1 MKVMYLLL
9 IFCITTYSS
18 VATKFVE
25 NKGQWNDDIKFVY
38 HDGSFNM
45 IIKADGVYY
54 DLFDIKENSI
64 EGNVIRQSF
73 DNSNI
78 IYSSLE
84 ENTERINI
92 YRGSDSEK
100 WIKEI
105 KTYKSLKLEN
115 VFEDIDMRIYF
126 DNNRPRYDYVVKEH
140 ANVEDI
146 EIKYEGINSV
156 EVFEKNFILKS
167 DIANLDNTNLFVY
180 QIVDNKRVEISA
192 KFVQRDDVIKVE
204 VGEYDRSKELII
216 DPVVF
221 SSFAGGSGDDEYNNI
236 TLLDENHFVA
246 IGTTNSTDL
255 HTEVGAYSGTFN
267 GEKDVFVQEY
277 KMNGVY
283 VDILYTTYIGGSGE
297 DLGVDID
304 VTNDDEIIITGNTN
318 STDFPLMSAMQ
329 NMNNGGYDMF
339 FTKFNSD
346 YTDIYYSSYF
356 GGSEDEFVRDMAM
369 SNDDVSYYTG
379 VTHSKDFPNS
389 QQAFQKSSNGGSDG
403 FIVGIKKSG
412 LTSLFATY
420 CGGNAEDE
428 LNSITLDVQSNIYV
442 AGSSRSSDYP
452 LEPSGFGD
460 KPYDQTHN
468 GGWDM
473 VFTKLSSQGA
483 KLMLST
489 FYGGSSDDFGRGI
502 IVDNNSFEYWFIG
515 ESMKETGTP
524 TIDISETADDATHNG
539 GYDLVY
545 GKFTDLEKMGWWERQ
560 RLIFA
565 SFFGGKNDDAVKSF
579 VENPLT
585 GNLTVIGNSNSKD
598 LIVKGNN
605 TITYKSKNDY
615 YIAEL
620 AKSGGVEF
628 MSYFGSKAEDIMNG
642 SILDEHGNVYYV
654 GQSDDEDNYYFSDN
668 ALDTS
673 LEGEF
678 DATIGKLT
686 FGVLT
691 IGTLPS
697 KVCMNS
703 TYNITWDKRDFDD
716 VDGLTVELL
725 DADNMPTV
733 LAEGVKEDKWQWKIS
748 EEMEASANNKIRIF
762 HKNGLY
768 SVTQSEFE
776 IVGTPEI
783 DSVVSDIDEEVICEG
798 QTVSLEVFSDD
809 ENEDYIYSWY
819 KDDVVLADEKS
830 TILLLENVMFEDSG
844 DYYSS
849 VQGFCNPATNS
860 EKITIDVAKN
870 TNITD
875 QTTSSTFKED
885 KPMTL
890 SVIAEGSINNYIWY
904 KNDELIEG
912 ENDFQYQVDNLMLT
926 DEGAYKCVVQG
937 SCGEDQESQVM
948 NITVVPNKSVL
959 ANNQSETSIFNFHY
973 LNGGLRFSTLTKRQ
987 SIYQLKLIDNLGNVV
1002 YSDIEFELK
1011 QGVRVHNLSGLN
1023 LNNGLYILNLTD
1035 GQKSISSKVL
1045 ISN

>member
-1 MKVMYLLL
+1 MKVLYLLL
-9 IFCITTYSS
+9 IFCITSNF
-18 VATKFVE
+18 AIAAKFIE
-25 NKGQWNDDIKFVY
+25 NKGQWNNDIKYVY
-38 HDGSFNM
+38 QEGNFNM
-45 IIKADGVYY
+45 IIKSDGVYY
-54 DLFDIKENSI
+54 DLYDIKENEI
-64 EGNVIRQSF
+64 NGNVIKQSF
-73 DNSNI
+73 ENKNI
-78 IYSSLE
+78 NYSSLE
-84 ENTERINI
+84 ENMEVINI
-92 YRGSDSEK
+92 YRGADSEK

-105 KTYKSLKLEN
+105 KTYKSLKLED

-126 DNNRPRYDYVVKEH
+126 DNNRPRYDYVVKAN

-146 EIKYEGINSV
+146 EIKYEGINTI

-167 DIANLDNTNLFVY
+167 DIANLDNKNLFVY
-180 QIVDNKRVEISA
+180 QMVGDKRVEISA
-192 KFVQRDDVIKVE
+192 RFVKKDEMVKVE

-221 SSFAGGSGDDEYNNI
+221 SSFAGGNGDDEYNNI
-236 TLLDENHFVA
+236 TLLEDNHFVA
-246 IGTTNSTDL
+246 VGTTSSTDL
-255 HTEVGAYSGTFN
+255 HTEVGVYSGTFN

-283 VDILYTTYIGGSGE
+283 VDILFTTYLGGSGE
-297 DLGVDID
+297 DMGVDID

-318 STDFPLMSAMQ
+318 SADFPLMSAMQ
-329 NMNNGGYDMF
+329 NMNAGGYDMF
-339 FTKFNSD
+339 FAKFNSD
-346 YTDIYYSSYF
+346 YSDIYYSSYF
-356 GGSEDEFVRDMAM
+356 GGSEDDIVRDMAM

-379 VTHSKDFPNS
+379 VTHSKDFPSS

-428 LNSITLDVQSNIYV
+428 LNSITLDVQSNLYV

-452 LEPSGFGD
+452 LEPSGWGD

-515 ESMKETGTP
+515 ESMKESGEQ
-524 TIDISETADDATHNG
+524 TIDISETADDPTHNG

-545 GKFTDLEKMGWWERQ
+545 GKFTDLEKMGWYERQ
-560 RLIFA
+560 RLIFS
-565 SFFGGKNDDAVKSF
+565 SFFGGKNDEALKSF

-585 GNLTVIGNSNSKD
+585 GNLTVIGNSNSKN
-598 LIVKGNN
+598 LTVKGNN
-605 TITYKSKNDY
+605 TITYNNKNDY
-615 YIAEL
+615 FIAQL

-628 MSYFGSKAEDIMNG
+628 MSYFGSKADDIMNG

-654 GQSDDEDNYYFSDN
+654 GQSDDEDDFYFSDN
-668 ALDTS
+668 ALDRT

-691 IGTLPS
+691 VGTLPS
-697 KVCMNS
+697 KVCRNS
-703 TYNITWDKRDFDD
+703 TYNITWDKREFDD
-716 VDGLTVELL
+716 VDGLTIELL
-725 DADNMPTV
+725 DAENNPTV
-733 LAEGVKEDKWQWKIS
+733 LAEGVKEDKLQWKID
-748 EEMEASANNKIRIF
+748 EDMVASSNNKIRIF

-776 IVGTPEI
+776 IVGLPEI
-783 DSVVSDIDEEVICEG
+783 DSVVSDYGEEIICEG
-798 QTVSLEVFSDD
+798 QNISLEVYSDD
-809 ENEDYIYSWY
+809 SNEEYIYSWY
-819 KDDVVLADEKS
+819 KDDVVLNDEKS
-830 TILLLENVMFEDSG
+830 TVLMLQDIKFEDSG

-849 VQGFCNPATNS
+849 VQGFCNPATKS
-860 EKITIDVAKN
+860 ENITINVEKN

-875 QTTSSTFKED
+875 QTSSSTFKED
-885 KPMTL
+885 KSMTL
-890 SVIAEGSINNYIWY
+890 SVIAEGSITNYLWY

-912 ENDFQYQVDNLMLT
+912 ENEFQYQIENLMLS

-937 SCGEDQESQVM
+937 NCGEDQESEVM
-948 NITVVPNKSVL
+948 NITVSPGSSVL
-959 ANNQSETSIFNFHY
+959 ANKTGETSVFNFNY
-973 LNGGLRFSTLTKRQ
+973 LNNELRFSSLTKTK
-987 SIYQLKLIDNLGNVV
+987 SIYRLKLIDNLGKVV
-1002 YSDIEFELK
+1002 YSEDEFELK
-1011 QGVRVHNLSGLN
+1011 TGVRVHNLSGLD
-1023 LNNGLYILNLTD
+1023 LNNGMYILNLSD
-1035 GQKSISSKVL
+1035 GQKSISGKVL
-1045 ISN
+1045 VSY